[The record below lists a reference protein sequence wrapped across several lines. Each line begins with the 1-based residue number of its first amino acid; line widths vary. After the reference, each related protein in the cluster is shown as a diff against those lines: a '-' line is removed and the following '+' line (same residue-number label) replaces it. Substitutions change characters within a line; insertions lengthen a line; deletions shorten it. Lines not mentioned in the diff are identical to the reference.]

1 MVKNNGNMKRTIK
14 TLTLAV
20 MALLTVTLGGCQS
33 ENSMKQSETPVID
46 AIMARRSV
54 RQYEDKAVP
63 RELLQQIAVCGVNAP
78 NAMNKQEWEVR
89 IIDDE
94 NYLNEVTELMKVDMP
109 FFVKSDDPNFRNAF
123 RNATA
128 LIAVACPDDPM
139 GMTLINVGLMGEN
152 MCLAA
157 QELGLGT
164 CVMAGPS
171 AFLVNSPKAKPYLDR
186 LGFSEGYKLRYVL
199 GVGYPA
205 ESPEAKPRDLSKIKF
220 VE

>member
-1 MVKNNGNMKRTIK
+1 MKLRTIA
-14 TLTLAV
+14 LT
-20 MALLTVTLGGCQS
+20 ALTAMLSLTGCQN
-33 ENSMKQSETPVID
+33 ENTTMKQSDTPVID
-46 AIMARRSV
+46 AIMARRSI
-54 RQYEDKAVP
+54 RQYTDQQVP
-63 RELLQQIAVCGVNAP
+63 RELLQKIAECGVNAP

-89 IIDDE
+89 IVDDA

-109 FFVKSDDPNFRNAF
+109 GFVKADAPGFRNAF

-128 LIAVACPDDPM
+128 IIAVACPDDPM
-139 GMTLINVGLMGEN
+139 GMTLLNVGLMGEN

-171 AFLVNSPKAKPYLDR
+171 VFMTTNEKAKPYLDK

-205 ESPEAKPRDLSKIKF
+205 ETPEAKPRDLSKIKF
-220 VE
+220 VD

>member
-1 MVKNNGNMKRTIK
+1 MKFKALTITAMAMLM
-14 TLTLAV
+14 TLC
-20 MALLTVTLGGCQS
+20 GCQM
-33 ENSMKQSETPVID
+33 ENKTMEKKETVVID
-46 AIMARRSV
+46 AIMSRRSI
-54 RQYEDKAVP
+54 RQYKDTPVE
-63 RELLQQIAVCGVNAP
+63 RELLQKIAECGVNAP

-89 IIDDE
+89 IVDDQ
-94 NYLNEVTELMKVDMP
+94 NYLNEVTGLMKVDMP

-128 LIAVACPDDPM
+128 IIAVACPDDSM

-157 QELGLGT
+157 QDLGLGT

-171 AFLVNSPKAKPYLDR
+171 AFLTSNEKAKPYLDK

-199 GVGYPA
+199 GVGYPD
-205 ESPEAKPRDLSKIKF
+205 EMPDAKPRDLSKIKF
-220 VE
+220 VD

>member
-1 MVKNNGNMKRTIK
+1 MILKK
-14 TLTLAV
+14 TALAALALV
-20 MALLTVTLGGCQS
+20 MGLSGCQS
-33 ENSMKQSETPVID
+33 DNVTMEQTETPVID
-46 AIMARRSV
+46 AIMARRSI
-54 RQYEDKAVP
+54 RQYKDTPVS
-63 RELLQQIAVCGVNAP
+63 RELLQKIAECGVNAP

-89 IIDDE
+89 IVDDA
-94 NYLNEVTELMKVDMP
+94 NYLNEITELMKEDMP
-109 FFVKSDDPNFRNAF
+109 GFVKADAPGFRNAF

-128 LIAVACPDDPM
+128 IIAVACPDDPM
-139 GMTLINVGLMGEN
+139 GMTLLNVGLMGEN

-171 AFLVNSPKAKPYLDR
+171 VFMTTNEKAKPYLDK

-205 ESPEAKPRDLSKIKF
+205 ETPEAKPRDLSKIKF